1 MIENLSKNHE
11 KIKFTIETNPKKF
24 LDIRHLLE
32 NDIIKTEVYHK
43 ANKFYVHWK
52 FQIPKRNKRNLINGD
67 LYCSWRISSNF
78 YHEKNQIRCK
88 FSSAGYPVRFVNSV
102 IHDFESKE
110 HDPMIPNY
118 LFDDFESKP
127 VVLIDIPFYNE
138 NEKVSKQLLKKL
150 KVFTEGKYDF
160 RIVWKT
166 KKV

>member
-1 MIENLSKNHE
+1 MN
-11 KIKFTIETNPKKF
+11 T
-24 LDIRHLLE
+24 
-32 NDIIKTEVYHK
+32 IKTEVYRES
-43 ANKFYVHWK
+43 NKFPVHWK
-52 FQIPKRNKRNLINGD
+52 LQLPKRYKITAINGD
-67 LYCSWRISSNF
+67 LYCSWRINSNF
-78 YHEKNQIRCK
+78 HHEKNQIRSK
-88 FSSAGYPVRFVNSV
+88 FSSAGYPVSFVNSV
-102 IHDFESKE
+102 INDFESKE